1 MHTSKCKDWKVG
13 FHGIRGAGYHRP
25 FRFLQG
31 FSSREI
37 TKLKEVY
44 RRFDLDRRRQKDGV
58 DSMTL
63 CICGGRNNQG
73 KMGAVDMFGETHGV
87 DMC

>member
-1 MHTSKCKDWKVG
+1 MQGLEGRVPWHYGGRVSPT
-13 FHGIRGAGYHRP
+13 FP
-25 FRFLQG
+25 FLQG